1 MSFEWEAILN
11 NRSLTIICP
20 TDLTSFLIPNHL
32 LYDRV
37 ILSSSMQYL
46 PLIHDPS
53 ELTAYSTQ
61 ITAVINRFGDKWR
74 YACLVNLR
82 VIHKYYCT
90 NKNQPFIPLN
100 DVVLVDSNKISK
112 SMWRMVV
119 VTELIKGRNQ
129 RVRSRR
135 EAAEMEEFWQRFA
148 EWTVIEIL
156 DPYIWWIAGECENC
170 CTRTTVL
177 PHWNIYFLS
186 NTCKYFI

>member
-1 MSFEWEAILN
+1 MN
-11 NRSLTIICP
+11 NCSLTIICP

-46 PLIHDPS
+46 P
-53 ELTAYSTQ
+53 YSTQ
-61 ITAVINRFGDKWR
+61 ITTVINRFGDKWR
-74 YACLVNLR
+74 YAYLVNLR
-82 VIHKYYCT
+82 VIYKYYCT

-119 VTELIKGRNQ
+119 VTELIKGKNQ

-148 EWTVIEIL
+148 E
-156 DPYIWWIAGECENC
+156 
-170 CTRTTVL
+170 
-177 PHWNIYFLS
+177 
-186 NTCKYFI
+186 